1 MNKAAEFLKACKT
14 FYLATAQGD
23 QPRVR
28 PFGAV
33 VELKGKVY
41 ICTNNKKE
49 CFKQIKE
56 NPKVELCGT
65 LPSGGSWIRVSGTL
79 AVDDSLEAR
88 AAFLKECPISF
99 YKPDDG
105 IFEVLYFVEGS
116 ATIAS
121 FGGAPESFAL
131 YE

>member
-1 MNKAAEFLKACKT
+1 MNKAVEFLKKCGT
-14 FYLATAQGD
+14 FYLATVEGD

-33 VELKGKVY
+33 VEMKGKVY

-49 CFKQIKE
+49 CFKQIKK

-65 LPSGGSWIRVSGTL
+65 LPSGDSWIRVSGTL

-88 AAFLKECPISF
+88 ATFLKEYPIGF

-105 IFEVLYFVEGS
+105 LFEVLYFVEGS

-121 FGGAPESFAL
+121 FGGAPESFSL